1 MAKCFQEVQSY
12 TVLTV
17 LLFFYRSP
25 AARISNNVDLH
36 DTDEEDDELENKM
49 SRLLEMF
56 PQLTRTQVLEVS
68 SDRAEA
74 LQLFSTEHISLL

>member
-1 MAKCFQEVQSY
+1 MAKFFHKVQSY

-17 LLFFYRSP
+17 LLLLFFYRSP

-36 DTDEEDDELENKM
+36 DTDEDDDELENKM

-56 PQLTRTQVLEVS
+56 PQMTRTQVLEVS
-68 SDRAEA
+68 SNRA
-74 LQLFSTEHISLL
+74 LQLFSTERISLL